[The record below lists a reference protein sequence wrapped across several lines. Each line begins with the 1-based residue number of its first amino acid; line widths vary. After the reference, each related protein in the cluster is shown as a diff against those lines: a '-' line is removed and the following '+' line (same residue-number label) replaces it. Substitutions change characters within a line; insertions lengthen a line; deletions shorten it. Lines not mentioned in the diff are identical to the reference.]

1 MVRWLRPSQPLALA
15 CPALGLRNGRR
26 RADRSFEAQVER
38 QRQGLAGYCTVPT
51 ACRARQGPCIM
62 LSAFRPHP
70 SWGTL
75 HRYQRSLNMLDMC
88 SAEQGIDS
96 VQRCLAKLLQPR
108 PADRPSGSMP
118 AVERAIRRLPR
129 PGNPPSAAAA
139 TASSCPA
146 CRPAAAQW
154 RPPGHRTGC
163 AGLAAAAPGPAAAQ
177 LKPPGQHCNALAA
190 AAPGPAAAQLKPPG
204 QHCNVLAAAP
214 VGAPPGAPPGHTAA
228 VQLAAPGQR
237 PGEQLAVEACEGP
250 PPGGR
255 AHHAVASQQAL
266 PEPQP
271 ACASGVRTTAA
282 LEKAPAA
289 RVLPPG
295 SAQLRPCAGQ
305 HASCPAHCAAE
316 MQQLL

>member
-1 MVRWLRPSQPLALA
+1 
-15 CPALGLRNGRR
+15 
-26 RADRSFEAQVER
+26 
-38 QRQGLAGYCTVPT
+38 
-51 ACRARQGPCIM
+51 
-62 LSAFRPHP
+62 
-70 SWGTL
+70 
-75 HRYQRSLNMLDMC
+75 MLDMC
-88 SAEQGIDS
+88 SAEHGIAS
-96 VQRCLAKLLQPR
+96 VQSCLAKLLQTR

-118 AVERAIRRLPR
+118 AVERAVRRLPR
-129 PGNPPSAAAA
+129 PGNPPPAALA

-163 AGLAAAAPGPAAAQ
+163 AGLAAAALGPAATQ

-190 AAPGPAAAQLKPPG
+190 A
-204 QHCNVLAAAP
+204 P
-214 VGAPPGAPPGHTAA
+214 VGAPPGAPPRHTAT
-228 VQLAAPGQR
+228 VQLEAPGQCT
-237 PGEQLAVEACEGP
+237 GEQLAVQALGAQ

-266 PEPQP
+266 PASQH

-289 RVLPPG
+289 RLLPPG
-295 SAQLRPCAGQ
+295 SAQIRPCAGL

-316 MQQLL
+316 MQQRLQHLVGPAHHS